1 MELTSILIRTMVSQ
15 TPILDPEGS
24 YLQTYKTGVK
34 ANSIFPASFLRE
46 IVITGAHEEMHI
58 MATACGSPN
67 APTRNAI
74 RIGCQTVLQSI
85 EGFYKTESTNR
96 KFSLYYYRHE
106 DAVLNQAGE
115 RKTLLEQYHDQM
127 GRVEVLLQS
136 PSQAAAPSS
145 QESVGSTQGSA
156 AGEGTAGVNNNTE
169 INGAVT
175 SRQPLSLKLPTQ
187 IHNAGPT
194 GSTAY
199 HQGAQGQPQDQTIQW
214 DSPETKRR
222 RSEDGSQTQTGPR
235 GGQLA
240 MPLQYQIL
248 GTQPTWESLT
258 HTLLGVLQPIRTIPA
273 PQNNH
278 SAHGSYAQAMM
289 TLDWVEQAVRDLK
302 GTEASA

>member
-1 MELTSILIRTMVSQ
+1 MCREEKDYIKKWAQETTDTPKRSIPTTTSGRGKRKRSLDKSWGEAHRKATMSRRWVEHPLSKKAEMELTSILIRTMVSQ

-46 IVITGAHEEMHI
+46 MVITGAHEEMHI

-96 KFSLYYYRHE
+96 KFSLYFYRQE

-127 GRVEVLLQS
+127 GRVELLLQS
-136 PSQAAAPSS
+136 PSQAATPSS

-156 AGEGTAGVNNNTE
+156 GGEGTSG
-169 INGAVT
+169 GG
-175 SRQPLSLKLPTQ
+175 K
-187 IHNAGPT
+187 NAGGT
-194 GSTAY
+194 T
-199 HQGAQGQPQDQTIQW
+199 
-214 DSPETKRR
+214 
-222 RSEDGSQTQTGPR
+222 
-235 GGQLA
+235 
-240 MPLQYQIL
+240 YQQSL
-248 GTQPTWESLT
+248 G
-258 HTLLGVLQPIRTIPA
+258 
-273 PQNNH
+273 NH
-278 SAHGSYAQAMM
+278 NY
-289 TLDWVEQAVRDLK
+289 
-302 GTEASA
+302 